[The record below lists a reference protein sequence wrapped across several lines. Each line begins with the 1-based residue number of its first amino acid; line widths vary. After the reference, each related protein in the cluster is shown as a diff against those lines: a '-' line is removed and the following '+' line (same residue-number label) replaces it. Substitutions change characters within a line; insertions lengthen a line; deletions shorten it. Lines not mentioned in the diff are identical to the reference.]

1 MIHVFRRLSRFWI
14 GCATGVTVL
23 AVTIV
28 ASGAGGTA
36 AAAAATPQGQG
47 QGLHWVASWGA
58 SPSPAT
64 PAGLLP
70 GDISAAGFTNQ
81 TIRDIVFTS
90 VGGSPARVTI
100 SNSFGAAPLRVGQ
113 VDVAV
118 AGPGATLV
126 PGTTHVLTFGGRRGV
141 TIRPGEQARSDPARM
156 AVPRLTN
163 LAISIYLP
171 TATGPATYHQD
182 AQQTNYVSTTG
193 NFAGQQDGSAFTTTA
208 SSWFFAAA
216 LDVAG
221 APAGPRVRGTVV
233 AFGDSITDG
242 FQSTQNANARWPNDL
257 ARRLLG
263 GPPGHAL
270 GVIDEGISGNR
281 LLHDSPCLGVNALAR
296 LNRDALTQAGA
307 KDVILLEGINDIGF
321 SNLPNS
327 GCAAPNTAVSAAQII
342 AAYQQIIHRAHAAGL
357 KIFGGTLTPFKGS
370 FYWSAAAE
378 AKREA
383 VNHWIQT
390 SRAFDGVIDFAAA
403 VASPS
408 APLVMNPAFDSG
420 DHLHPNDA
428 GYQAMADTV
437 KIAMLG

>member
-1 MIHVFRRLSRFWI
+1 MIHVFRRPSRFWI
-14 GCATGVTVL
+14 GCAAGMTVL

-28 ASGAGGTA
+28 ASGAVVTA
-36 AAAAATPQGQG
+36 SAATHQSQGRG
-47 QGLHWVASWGA
+47 MHWVASWGA

-64 PAGLLP
+64 P
-70 GDISAAGFTNQ
+70 GDLSAAGFSNQ
-81 TIRDIVFTS
+81 TVRDIVFTS
-90 VGGSPARVTI
+90 VGGSAARVTI
-100 SNSFGAAPLRVGQ
+100 SDSFGAAPLRVGQ

-126 PGTTHVLTFGGRRGV
+126 PGTAHVLTFGGRRGV
-141 TIRPGEQARSDPARM
+141 TIRPGAQARSDPARM

-182 AQQTNYVSTTG
+182 AQQTNYVSAAG

-208 SSWFFAAA
+208 SSWFFADA

-221 APAGPRVRGTVV
+221 AAGAPRVHGTVV
-233 AFGDSITDG
+233 AFGDSITNG
-242 FQSTQNANARWPNDL
+242 HQSTQNANARWPNDL
-257 ARRLLG
+257 ARRLLS
-263 GPPGHAL
+263 GPPGQAL

-281 LLHDSPCLGVNALAR
+281 LLHDSPCFGVNALAR
-296 LNRDALTQAGA
+296 LNRDALTQSGA

-327 GCAAPNTAVSAAQII
+327 GCAVPDTAVSAAQII
-342 AAYQQIIHRAHAAGL
+342 GADLQIIHRAHAAGL
-357 KIFGGTLTPFKGS
+357 EIFGGTLTPFKGS
-370 FYWSAAAE
+370 LYWSPAAE

-383 VNHWIQT
+383 VNHRIQT
-390 SRAFDGVIDFAAA
+390 SGAFDGVIDFAAA

-408 APLVMNPAFDSG
+408 DPLVMNPAFDSG

-428 GYQAMADTV
+428 GYQAMANAVDP
-437 KIAMLG
+437 AMLR

>member
-1 MIHVFRRLSRFWI
+1 MFRRLSRFWI
-14 GCATGVTVL
+14 GCAAGMSVL
-23 AVTIV
+23 AVTV
-28 ASGAGGTA
+28 TASGAVVTA
-36 AAAAATPQGQG
+36 AAATHQSQGRG
-47 QGLHWVASWGA
+47 MHWVASWGA

-64 PAGLLP
+64 L
-70 GDISAAGFTNQ
+70 GDLSAAGFSNQ
-81 TIRDIVFTS
+81 TVRDIVFTS
-90 VGGSPARVTI
+90 AGGSAARVTI
-100 SNSFGAAPLRVGQ
+100 SNSVGGAPLRVGQ

-141 TIRPGEQARSDPARM
+141 TIGPGGQARSDPARM

-171 TATGPATYHQD
+171 TATGPATYQQD
-182 AQQTNYVSTTG
+182 AQQTNYVSTAG
-193 NFAGQQDGSAFTTTA
+193 NFAGQQDGTAFTTTA
-208 SSWFFAAA
+208 SSWFFADA

-221 APAGPRVRGTVV
+221 APRVHGTVV
-233 AFGDSITDG
+233 AFGDSITNG
-242 FQSTQNANARWPNDL
+242 HQSTQNANARWPNDL
-257 ARRLLG
+257 ARRLLS
-263 GPPGHAL
+263 GPPGQAL

-281 LLHDSPCLGVNALAR
+281 LLHDSPCFGVHALAR

-307 KDVILLEGINDIGF
+307 KDVILLEGINDIQF
-321 SNLPNS
+321 SNAPNS
-327 GCAAPNTAVSAAQII
+327 GCFVPNTAVSAAQII
-342 AAYQQIIHRAHAAGL
+342 GAYLQIIHRAHAAGL

-370 FYWSAAAE
+370 AGWSPAAE

-390 SRAFDGVIDFAAA
+390 SGAFDGVIDFAAA

-408 APLVMNPAFDSG
+408 DPLVMNPAFDSG

-428 GYQAMADTV
+428 GYQAMANAVDL
-437 KIAMLG
+437 AMLR

>member
-14 GCATGVTVL
+14 GCATGMTVL
-23 AVTIV
+23 AVTIT
-28 ASGAGGTA
+28 ASGAVTA
-36 AAAAATPQGQG
+36 SAATHQSQGRG
-47 QGLHWVASWGA
+47 MHWVASWGA

-70 GDISAAGFTNQ
+70 GDISAAGFSDQ
-81 TIRDIVFTS
+81 TVRDIVFTS
-90 VGGSPARVTI
+90 VGGSAARVTI

-141 TIRPGEQARSDPARM
+141 TIRPGAQARSDPARM

-182 AQQTNYVSTTG
+182 AQQTNYVSTAG

-208 SSWFFAAA
+208 SSWFFADA

-221 APAGPRVRGTVV
+221 AAGAPRVHGTVV
-233 AFGDSITDG
+233 AFGDSITNG
-242 FQSTQNANARWPNDL
+242 HQSTQNANARWPNDL
-257 ARRLLG
+257 ARRLLS
-263 GPPGHAL
+263 GPPGQAL

-281 LLHDSPCLGVNALAR
+281 LLHDSPCFGVNALAR

-327 GCAAPNTAVSAAQII
+327 GCAVPDTAVSAAQII
-342 AAYQQIIHRAHAAGL
+342 GADLQIIHRAHAAGL

-370 FYWSAAAE
+370 LYWSPAAE

-390 SRAFDGVIDFAAA
+390 SGAFDGVIDFAAA

-408 APLVMNPAFDSG
+408 DPLVMTPAFDSG
-420 DHLHPNDA
+420 DHLHPDDA
-428 GYQAMADTV
+428 GYQAMANAVDL
-437 KIAMLG
+437 AMLR

>member
-1 MIHVFRRLSRFWI
+1 MFRRLSRFWI
-14 GCATGVTVL
+14 GCAAGMTVL
-23 AVTIV
+23 AVTV
-28 ASGAGGTA
+28 TASGAVVTA
-36 AAAAATPQGQG
+36 AAATHQSQGRG
-47 QGLHWVASWGA
+47 MHWVASWGA

-64 PAGLLP
+64 L
-70 GDISAAGFTNQ
+70 GDLSAAGFSNQ
-81 TIRDIVFTS
+81 TVRDIVFTS
-90 VGGSPARVTI
+90 VGGSAARVTI

-141 TIRPGEQARSDPARM
+141 TIGPGGQARSDPARM

-171 TATGPATYHQD
+171 TATGPATYHPD
-182 AQQTNYVSTTG
+182 AQQANYVSTAG
-193 NFAGQQDGSAFTTTA
+193 NFAGQQDGTAFTTTA
-208 SSWFFAAA
+208 SSWFFADA

-221 APAGPRVRGTVV
+221 AAGAPRVHGTVV
-233 AFGDSITDG
+233 AFGDSITNG
-242 FQSTQNANARWPNDL
+242 HQSTQNANARWPNDL
-257 ARRLLG
+257 ARRLLS
-263 GPPGHAL
+263 GPPGQAL

-281 LLHDSPCLGVNALAR
+281 LLHDSSCFGVNALAR
-296 LNRDALTQAGA
+296 LSRDALAQAGA

-327 GCAAPNTAVSAAQII
+327 GCAVPNTAVSAAQII
-342 AAYQQIIHRAHAAGL
+342 GAYLQIIHRAHAAGL

-370 FYWSAAAE
+370 YYWSPAAE

-390 SRAFDGVIDFAAA
+390 SGAFDGVIDFAAA

-408 APLVMNPAFDSG
+408 DPLVMNPAFDSG

-428 GYQAMADTV
+428 GYQAMANAVDL
-437 KIAMLG
+437 AMLR

>member
-1 MIHVFRRLSRFWI
+1 MIHMFRRLSRFWI
-14 GCATGVTVL
+14 GCAAGMSVL
-23 AVTIV
+23 AVTV
-28 ASGAGGTA
+28 TASGAVVTA
-36 AAAAATPQGQG
+36 AAATHQSQGRG
-47 QGLHWVASWGA
+47 MHWVASWGA

-64 PAGLLP
+64 L
-70 GDISAAGFTNQ
+70 GDLSAAGFSNQ
-81 TIRDIVFTS
+81 TVRDIVFTS
-90 VGGSPARVTI
+90 AGGSAARVTI
-100 SNSFGAAPLRVGQ
+100 SNSVGGAPLRVGQ

-141 TIRPGEQARSDPARM
+141 TIRPGAQARSDPARM

-171 TATGPATYHQD
+171 TATGPATYHPD
-182 AQQTNYVSTTG
+182 AQQANYVSTAG
-193 NFAGQQDGSAFTTTA
+193 NFAGQQDGTAFTTTA
-208 SSWFFAAA
+208 SSWFFADA

-221 APAGPRVRGTVV
+221 AAGAPRVHGTVV
-233 AFGDSITDG
+233 TIGDSITNG
-242 FQSTQNANARWPNDL
+242 HQSTQNANARWPNDL
-257 ARRLLG
+257 ARRLLS
-263 GPPGHAL
+263 GPPGQAL
-270 GVIDEGISGNR
+270 GVIDEGITGNR
-281 LLHDSPCLGVNALAR
+281 LLHDSPCFGASALAR

-321 SNLPNS
+321 SNRPNS
-327 GCAAPNTAVSAAQII
+327 GCFVPNTAVSAAQII
-342 AAYQQIIHRAHAAGL
+342 GAYLQIIHRAHTAGL

-370 FYWSAAAE
+370 FYWSPAAE

-390 SRAFDGVIDFAAA
+390 SGAFDGVIDFAAA

-408 APLVMNPAFDSG
+408 DPLVMNPAFDSG

-428 GYQAMADTV
+428 GYQAMANAVDP
-437 KIAMLG
+437 AMLR